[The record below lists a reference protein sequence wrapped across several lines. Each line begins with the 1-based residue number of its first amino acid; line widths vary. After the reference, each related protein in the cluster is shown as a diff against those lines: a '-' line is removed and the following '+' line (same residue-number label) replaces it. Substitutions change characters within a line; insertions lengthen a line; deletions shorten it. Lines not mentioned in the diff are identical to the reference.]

1 MRTVGIKASGF
12 WMGTIYCVLAA
23 LAWAIIGPVSRVC
36 FEEGMDPASVFPLL
50 SAMER
55 DLCPRSH
62 SDLVWLQEPASRFA
76 VPDYLQPESKP
87 ADFIARLPHFLQP
100 LASRLTTPVPKI
112 RTAECVG
119 CGKCA
124 ESCPQHTISIRN
136 RKAVIDYSKCIR
148 CYCCH
153 EMCPQHVI
161 DIRRFS
167 LFRH

>member
-1 MRTVGIKASGF
+1 MEDKINVMRMFDKHKLPYTSYSYEQDENTTGEEV
-12 WMGTIYCVLAA
+12 AA
-23 LAWAIIGPVSRVC
+23 RL
-36 FEEGMDPASVFPLL
+36 GMDPASVFPLL